1 MIKTVSTDPIGKLLK
16 ALNSFPEIN
25 KGFKT
30 LYGVSKRLLDKY
42 PNSVIFEFI
51 SILSYNK
58 GEELL
63 KQLNNIYLGDFYKDV
78 ANFKYKAFQFF
89 IDCIEIKRH
98 LENEYVAQ
106 KVLEL
111 IGQINADS
119 FILKYTKMIEPLI
132 KDKPIIYQ
140 TKIKLLVMIPNN
152 FNKLH
157 LEMLKEFPSFP
168 DSIIDFYSYSKIK
181 NNTDTF
187 LKIANEKNNIINV
200 DDNIESCDNIE
211 NLRKELLSLKTIVK
225 NNNTN
230 LQKEL
235 KILKDDNKTLFE
247 KYDKL
252 REQLY
257 MINFRDSI
265 KSFLDELMEALNLFN
280 YNLSISMKIE
290 EIKTKMKNLCFGL
303 NDTDK
308 KCAIILVKILDHLKS
323 LNKSGDDFSHYFNNI
338 GFSVENLPEK
348 VKKKYLVYTNG
359 NENCNNASLVV
370 SSLNGLIPEA
380 EEEVMNSFLKQI
392 ISRPKNKNSQENTKE
407 IIESIK
413 TYSNLLVA

>member
-63 KQLNNIYLGDFYKDV
+63 EQLNKIYLGDFYKDV

-187 LKIANEKNNIINV
+187 LKIANEKNNIINS

-235 KILKDDNKTLFE
+235 KIVKDDNKTLFE

>member
-63 KQLNNIYLGDFYKDV
+63 KQLNRIYLGDFYKDV

>member
-1 MIKTVSTDPIGKLLK
+1 MIKPVSSDPVGKLLK
-16 ALNSFPEIN
+16 ALNSFPEIDN
-25 KGFKT
+25 KFKT
-30 LYGVSKRLLDKY
+30 LYGVSKRLLNKY
-42 PNSVIFEFI
+42 PNSIIFEFI

-58 GEELL
+58 EKELL
-63 KQLNNIYLGDFYKDV
+63 EQLNKNYLGNLYQDV
-78 ANFKYKAFQFF
+78 TNFKYKAFQFF

-168 DSIIDFYSYSKIK
+168 DSIIDFYSFSKIK

-187 LKIANEKNNIINV
+187 IKIAQEKNYIISA
-200 DDNIESCDNIE
+200 DDNKESCDNIE
-211 NLRKELLSLKTIVK
+211 NLRKEFLSFKTNLLKELQY
-225 NNNTN
+225 

-235 KILKDDNKTLFE
+235 QIVKDDNKTLFE
-247 KYDKL
+247 KYEKL

-257 MINFRDSI
+257 KINFRESI

-290 EIKTKMKNLCFGL
+290 EIKTKMKNLCSGL
-303 NDTDK
+303 NDADK
-308 KCAIILVKILDHLKS
+308 KCAIILIKILDHLIS
-323 LNKSGDDFSHYFNNI
+323 LNKSDDDFSHYFNNI
-338 GFSVENLPEK
+338 GFSIENLPEK
-348 VKKKYLVYTNG
+348 IKKKYLVYTNG

-380 EEEVMNSFLKQI
+380 EEKVMNLFLKQI
-392 ISRPKNKNSQENTKE
+392 ISLPKNKNSQENTKE
-407 IIESIK
+407 IIESIR
-413 TYSNLLVA
+413 TYSNLLVV

>member
-63 KQLNNIYLGDFYKDV
+63 EQLNTIYLGDFYKDV

-187 LKIANEKNNIINV
+187 LKIANEKNNIINS

-235 KILKDDNKTLFE
+235 KIVKDDNKTLFE

>member
-63 KQLNNIYLGDFYKDV
+63 EQLNKIYLGDFYKDV

-187 LKIANEKNNIINV
+187 LKIANEKNNIINS

-235 KILKDDNKTLFE
+235 KIVKDDNKTLFE

-290 EIKTKMKNLCFGL
+290 EIKTKMKNLCSGL

>member
-63 KQLNNIYLGDFYKDV
+63 EQLNTIYLGDFYKDV

-187 LKIANEKNNIINV
+187 LKIANEKNNIINS

-235 KILKDDNKTLFE
+235 KIVKDDNKTLFE

-290 EIKTKMKNLCFGL
+290 EIKTKMKNLCSGL

>member
-63 KQLNNIYLGDFYKDV
+63 EQLNKIYLGDFYKDV

-187 LKIANEKNNIINV
+187 LKIANEKNNIINS

-235 KILKDDNKTLFE
+235 KIVKDDNKTLFE

-290 EIKTKMKNLCFGL
+290 EIKTKMKNLCSGL

-338 GFSVENLPEK
+338 GFSVENLSEK